1 MKCEIKLAK
10 ISEKETIKNLLQPY
24 LTELSVFPDE
34 DPDYK
39 DRNGTYLYPYL
50 DAYWK
55 EKERFPYLMYCEE
68 QIAGFALVRVRVE
81 DDGLWEI
88 AEFYVLLE
96 FRRRGLA
103 MTCITEI

>member
-1 MKCEIKLAK
+1 
-10 ISEKETIKNLLQPY
+10 
-24 LTELSVFPDE
+24 
-34 DPDYK
+34 
-39 DRNGTYLYPYL
+39 
-50 DAYWK
+50 
-55 EKERFPYLMYCEE
+55 MYCGE

-103 MTCITEI
+103 MTCITEIFKKHPGEWKIMFNKHNQPGRGLWQKVAERFSKVDILSEEGSNHEYLRFVA